1 MIRNNK
7 NRSQNESRWL
17 YTSSFFIIL
26 GILLA
31 MNSIIPIDVI
41 ILSKTNNSHLATNT
55 VIIIV
60 ICVVFVFFSSI
71 LHMFRLFYD
80 KMLLQEIPKPYIPI
94 TANDIGYSA
103 SKSIELEMI
112 KCKKIFELAKPTGNI
127 SHPGL
132 YHHSEFDINPPEF
145 PDNLIYENVVKVIGQ
160 ELKYNGTL
168 TVSNT
173 RILRLDNHYTLREL
187 LHVYRNDPIVE
198 NFLDLYENLRFSG
211 RPITCNEFKEFLKE
225 WNYVK
230 SKL

>member
-1 MIRNNK
+1 MIRYIR
-7 NRSQNESRWL
+7 NRTHGGLIWL
-17 YTSSFFIIL
+17 YTSSFVIIMM
-26 GILLA
+26 ILLA
-31 MNSIIPIDVI
+31 MSSVIPIDVI
-41 ILSKTNNSHLATNT
+41 VLSKTNNSHLATNT
-55 VIIIV
+55 VIILV
-60 ICVVFVFFSSI
+60 ICVVFLFFSSI

-94 TANDIGYSA
+94 TENDIGFSA
-103 SKSIELEMI
+103 SESIELEMV
-112 KCKKIFELAKPTGNI
+112 KCKKILELAKPTGNI

-132 YHHSEFDINPPEF
+132 YHHSEFDVNPPEF

-173 RILRLDNHYTLREL
+173 RVLRLDNHYTLREL
-187 LHVYRNDPIVE
+187 LHLYRDDPIVE
-198 NFLDLYENLRFSG
+198 NFLDLYEKLRFSG
-211 RPITCNEFKEFLKE
+211 RPITCNEFKEFLQE